1 MHVLITGHTGFKGA
15 WLVLLL
21 QELGHK
27 VSGYSN
33 IVEASSL
40 FELACVSSDLQYE
53 VFGDIRDQPKL
64 SRFIAKTK
72 PDVLIH
78 FAAQSLVGESFRNP
92 SETFSVNV
100 QGTLSVL
107 NAASEFDTNLPTV
120 IITTDKVYL
129 DNGRKREYSESDPL
143 QGSEP
148 YGKSKAIAD
157 LISQYWMS
165 TGQLKHL
172 AIARA
177 GNVIGGGDT
186 CQERLMPDLISNFIG
201 GTQPRL
207 RMPGAVRPWQHVL
220 DCLNAY
226 LFISADLTSG
236 GKNEIWNIGPEKSSQ
251 VSVQEVCAITGALF
265 NVSNEITLA
274 TEMIFPE
281 TDYLA
286 LSSLKLRQRLGWR
299 NKYNLNESISQTV
312 LWHQELNA
320 GRHPR
325 EISRN
330 QIKRFL
336 EY

>member
-21 QELGHK
+21 QALGHK

-33 IVEASSL
+33 TFEKASL
-40 FELACVSSDLQYE
+40 FEIAGVSSELQYE
-53 VFGDIRDQPKL
+53 MFGDIRDQPKL
-64 SRFIAKTK
+64 SGFITETK

-107 NAASEFDTNLPTV
+107 SAVSEFDKNLATL
-120 IITTDKVYL
+120 IITTDKVYQ
-129 DNGRKREYSESDPL
+129 DNGQKREFSESDPL

-165 TGQLKHL
+165 TGRLNYL

-177 GNVIGGGDT
+177 GNVIGGGDI
-186 CQERLMPDLISNFIG
+186 CHERLMPELISNYISG
-201 GTQPRL
+201 KQPKL
-207 RMPGAVRPWQHVL
+207 RKPGAVRPWQHVL

-236 GKNEIWNIGPEKSSQ
+236 GKSETWNIGPEESSQ

-265 NVSNEITLA
+265 NVSS
-274 TEMIFPE
+274 EMILSTEESFPE

-286 LSSLKLRQRLGWR
+286 LNSLKLRQRLGWR

-312 LWHQELNA
+312 LWHQELKA
-320 GRHPR
+320 GRHPK
-325 EISRN
+325 EISRS